1 MASEKMRRAIEHH
14 APGENS
20 VRDIVKLRRAALT
33 FADALEAVGAKTENV
48 REFKIAE
55 TKFEECVMWAVKSIV
70 LPPE

>member
-1 MASEKMRRAIEHH
+1 VASEKMRRAIEHH
-14 APGENS
+14 APNENG
-20 VRDIVKLRRAALT
+20 VREIVKLRRAALT

-48 REFKIAE
+48 REFRIAE